1 MSESSN
7 AVTPVAVVTG
17 SSSGIGRATAIALR
31 RAGYAVVVHARSNLA
46 GLQSVAGELQE
57 YDSPGSFPRSG
68 ERSYRRQTVAG
79 ERRIPRSGERS
90 YRRQTVA
97 GVDLPSSDP
106 RSGERSYRREGNDQV
121 LCVTGDIACPN
132 ACRDLVAAAFG
143 WRGRVDAWINNA
155 GADVLTGT
163 ARQQSFAVRLQRL
176 CEVDVQGTVR
186 LSRLVAPR
194 MLDQPPRSDLSPALP
209 CIVNIGWDQA
219 QLGMEGEPG
228 QLFGTTKAA
237 VAAFTMSLGLSYPGI
252 RVNCVAPGWI
262 QTQWGQSSASGY
274 WAQRAVDESLQ
285 QRWGTADDVA
295 ATIAWLVSD
304 ASSFVN
310 GQIVAVNG
318 GRRFY
323 PQ

>member
-31 RAGYAVVVHARSNLA
+31 QAGYAVVVHARSNLI
-46 GLQSVAGELQE
+46 GLQSVVEELHAQDSAGSIPRSGERSYRRQTVAGERRI
-57 YDSPGSFPRSG
+57 PHSG

-90 YRRQTVA
+90 YRRA
-97 GVDLPSSDP
+97 
-106 RSGERSYRREGNDQV
+106 GNDQV

-132 ACRDLVAAAFG
+132 ACRDMVAAAFG
-143 WRGRVDAWINNA
+143 WRGRVDAWVNNA
-155 GADVLTGT
+155 GADVLTGS

-219 QLGMEGEPG
+219 QFGMEGEPG

-285 QRWGTADDVA
+285 QRWGTPDDVA

-304 ASSFVN
+304 ASNFVN